1 MATKEQEIKA
11 LEGLRKVTEDGES
24 YTSEFLSTDRIN
36 HMIENIKN
44 DFPITMNLGLV
55 NENEVEKRIKGYT
68 SAIDSLTL
76 KVQFLQDSIKTE
88 LSSFLNTLIKEKQF
102 DIASKHFSEI
112 EIMKAKLIH
121 CPNELT
127 DTEKEAFLNSIQ

>member
-36 HMIENIKN
+36 QMIENIKN

-55 NENEVEKRIKGYT
+55 NENEVEKKIKGYT

>member
-24 YTSEFLSTDRIN
+24 YTTDFLSTDRIN
-36 HMIENIKN
+36 QMIENIKN

-55 NENEVEKRIKGYT
+55 NENEVEKKIKGYT